1 MASGREGLTMDI
13 TEVASPR
20 PLLARLARRLNH
32 ALGSHAGLAHWLLPV
47 AAFLLGVTLSA
58 VAFVGVWRHAAS
70 QNDRAQAARTSADHR
85 LRQARAEVAR
95 LERTVAKDRALLART
110 RTAEHAL
117 AVRLAT
123 LERTNG
129 AVADRLPG
137 QIAAVETSATAL
149 ARQSASL
156 ASALSSLQTYLAAS
170 SGSTIDPGFLSAQIR
185 YLVGVSRVGEAS
197 ASRLKGQLG
206 AVTSTTSGLSRR
218 R

>member
-1 MASGREGLTMDI
+1 MDL
-13 TEVASPR
+13 TEVVSPG
-20 PLLARLARRLNH
+20 PAAARLLRRLSR
-32 ALGSHAGLAHWLLPV
+32 ALSSHAGLAHWVLPV

-70 QNDRAQAARTSADHR
+70 QSDRARAARTSADHR
-85 LRQARAEVAR
+85 LRQALAQVGR
-95 LERTVAKDRALLART
+95 LEHTVAKDRALLARA
-110 RTAEHAL
+110 RTAEHTL
-117 AVRLAT
+117 AARLAT

-137 QIAAVETSATAL
+137 QIAAVETTATAL

-156 ASALSSLQTYLAAS
+156 ASALSSLQTYLAANG
-170 SGSTIDPGFLSAQIR
+170 GSTIDPGFLSAQVR
-185 YLVGVSRVGEAS
+185 YLTGVSRAGEAS

-206 AVTSTTSGLSRR
+206 AVASTTSSLTRR